1 MKFQEQPFVPLLF
14 SGDINCYSMARAF
27 YEQYQVKSI
36 AYGKYYTGPN
46 CNSRIVDYRVNP
58 DIENDA
64 TFLKIV
70 NDIAEQNNSKKII
83 LVGCGDSYV
92 ALASKLKSK
101 FLPNVIAPYISFDLM
116 NNITQKYKFYELC
129 RKFGIDYPD
138 TFVYTRN
145 MGEEVEH
152 GFTYPVILKPS
163 NSVTYWEHKFE
174 GQKKI
179 YKPKSEEE
187 LFNALDSIYLAGYQD
202 EMIIQDMIPGDDTYM
217 YVLTGFCDRNSD
229 VKLMALGNVLMEE
242 HTPKGLGNHSVVIND
257 TNEEL
262 LDKVARLLKE
272 IGYIGFFNLDIK
284 YDQRDDKYKFFEINT
299 RQGRSNYYVTG
310 AGYNLAKYVV
320 DEYVLGERLEYSVA
334 KDQTLYTVIPLI
346 LALIFVKNNKYRK
359 EMLKLIL
366 KGKVS
371 NPAFYIK
378 DMGFIRSLRFIKTH
392 LSHFGKMNLDR

>member
-27 YEQYQVKSI
+27 YEEYKVKSI
-36 AYGKYYTGPN
+36 AYGKFNTGPN
-46 CNSRIVDYRVNP
+46 CNSKIVDYRVNP
-58 DIENDA
+58 DIENEI

-70 NDIAEQNNSKKII
+70 NDIAEQNKSKKII
-83 LVGCGDSYV
+83 LIGCGDSYV

-101 FLPNVIAPYISFDLM
+101 FLPNVIAPYIGFDLM
-116 NNITQKYKFYELC
+116 NDITQKYKFNELC
-129 RKFGIDYPD
+129 RKFSIDYPA

-145 MGEEVEH
+145 MGKDVQH
-152 GFTYPVILKPS
+152 GFKYPVILKPS

-187 LFNALDSIYLAGYQD
+187 LFSALDSIYLAGYQD

-217 YVLTGFCDRNSD
+217 YVLTGYSD
-229 VKLMALGNVLMEE
+229 KNGIVKLMALGNVLMEE

-257 TNEEL
+257 ENVEL
-262 LDKVARLLKE
+262 SDKVKAMLE
-272 IGYIGFFNLDIK
+272 DIGYVGFFNLDVK
-284 YDQRDDKYKFFEINT
+284 YDQRDQKFKFFEINV
-299 RQGRSNYYVTG
+299 RQGRSNFYVTG
-310 AGYNLAKYVV
+310 AGYNLAKLVV
-320 DEYVLGERLEYSVA
+320 DEYVLGKELTY
-334 KDQTLYTVIPLI
+334 TLANNKTLFTVIPLI
-346 LALIFVKNNKYRK
+346 LALIFVRNNKYRK
-359 EMLKLIL
+359 EMLTLIL

-371 NPAFYIK
+371 NPALYWR

-392 LSHFGKMNLDR
+392 LSHFRKMNLER